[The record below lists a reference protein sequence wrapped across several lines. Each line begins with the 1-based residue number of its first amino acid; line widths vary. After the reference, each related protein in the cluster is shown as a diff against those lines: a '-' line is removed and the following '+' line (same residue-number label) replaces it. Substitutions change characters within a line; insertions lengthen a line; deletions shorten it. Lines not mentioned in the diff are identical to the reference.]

1 MITNKAFYLEELKKG
16 QNRLVDFSEYK
27 CDKYRFR
34 CGKYY
39 FKSREDQDRFRFQK
53 KFDYKQNY
61 NKLIREVDPSIEILN
76 EKIKRNRYRDGNG
89 NLNFD
94 NINQHLPKDY
104 NYNVNKVRQKNI
116 AYREDKLFKNFKF

>member
-1 MITNKAFYLEELKKG
+1 MLSNKAFYLEELKKG

-76 EKIKRNRYRDGNG
+76 EKIKRNKYRDGNG